1 MKTIKVRIPVV
12 ANAKTGEYESASADE
27 ENHAGLVASLA
38 DTLPGADEDKFV
50 SWVEAEVPVPEH
62 MQSLDD
68 D

>member
-12 ANAKTGEYESASADE
+12 ANARTGETMPPTAPDGD
-27 ENHAGLVASLA
+27 HAGVVKLLA
-38 DTLPGADEDKFV
+38 DQVAGDDADKFV